1 MTFTPQDPDFAARIA
16 ASFARQGA
24 LALIGAELQE
34 VQPGE
39 VTIALP
45 IRPDLCQH
53 HGYVHAGIVTTI
65 VDTACGYAAM
75 SLLPAGSTIVSI
87 EFKLNLLAP
96 ATGTA
101 LVARGQVK
109 RAGRTIIVCTGD
121 VFAQSNDRDERLV
134 ATMLGTMMPL
144 ADRPELLG

>member
-16 ASFARQGA
+16 ASFARQGV
-24 LALIGAELQE
+24 LALIGAQLQA